1 MKVKQIIKNIPVLGP
16 IAHRVYQKLL
26 SPQQPFQGSDS
37 YWKNRYEVGGDSG
50 NGSYN
55 QLAEF
60 KADILNSFV
69 LKNGVASV
77 IEYGCGDGN
86 QLKLAQYPKYIGF
99 DVSSDAISRCLK
111 KFANDETK
119 SFKLMEE
126 YDGETAELT
135 LSLDV
140 IYHLVED
147 SVFENYMNSLFDSS
161 ERLVVIY
168 SSDTDENSE
177 GTAVHVRHRN
187 FSGWLRANKAEWKLL
202 EHIPN
207 KYPFNGDT
215 KSGSFA
221 DFYIY
226 SKA

>member
-1 MKVKQIIKNIPVLGP
+1 MEKT
-16 IAHRVYQKLL
+16 AL
-26 SPQQPFQGSDS
+26 SS
-37 YWKNRYEVGGDSG
+37 E
-50 NGSYN
+50 NG
-55 QLAEF
+55 
-60 KADILNSFV
+60 I
-69 LKNGVASV
+69 ASV

-86 QLKLAQYPKYIGF
+86 QLNLAQYPKYTGF
-99 DVSSDAISRCLK
+99 DVSPEAVSMCLNSFSNDANK
-111 KFANDETK
+111 T
-119 SFKLMEE
+119 FKLMEK

-147 SVFENYMNSLFDSS
+147 GVFVEYMNSLFDSS
-161 ERLVVIY
+161 KRFVIIY
-168 SSDTDENSE
+168 SSNTDENPE
-177 GTAVHVRHRN
+177 GTAAHVRHRN
-187 FSGWLRANKAEWKLL
+187 FSKWLTDNKKEWKLMK
-202 EHIPN
+202 HIPN